1 MTVCW
6 KVTHSQTHT
15 HTHTHTHA
23 PVMEREGL
31 EYWAFSR
38 IFTRLLHFAF
48 MQISLRIHID
58 VVSIYIYPV
67 FIFPH
72 CFLSFCFSRN
82 SSPKMHISWKCA
94 FPHVIQDVDEF
105 VSSLEQIWRN
115 LSLNHLLISDP
126 LQWMGAVRMRAE
138 KVSVINKFIWK
149 MFFASNHCFWIL
161 DQLQVLYP
169 YLVK

>member
-1 MTVCW
+1 MNE
-6 KVTHSQTHT
+6 KVQVKALSNT

-23 PVMEREGL
+23 LVMEREGL

-38 IFTRLLHFAF
+38 IFTHVYSILHSCRSHFAF
-48 MQISLRIHID
+48 ILMS
-58 VVSIYIYPV
+58 SA
-67 FIFPH
+67 FIFTQCSFFPTVFC
-72 CFLSFCFSRN
+72 CFAFKGIVH
-82 SSPKMHISWKCA
+82 PKMHISWKCA
-94 FPHVIQDVDEF
+94 YPHVIQDVDEF

-115 LSLNHLLISDP
+115 LSLHHLLISDP